1 MDKDEIRQKV
11 LDELTA
17 LQKEFNIPQVEID
30 KALLQFED
38 LIPLLQDKDD
48 LLQQLADDLID
59 SVKYRANI
67 GIPDT
72 IPDDMIV
79 ENIAQE
85 ETTNNTFEVSTKG
98 DDFGKQFSALNATFK
113 EGPYAGR
120 TIEDVWQNEIK
131 KSGKGKP
138 PSKDSILFGKDYQVS
153 KDEYQKLWQMWANEN
168 PELIKQLKA
177 KVNEGFTLV
186 DSFAGDPNK
195 TVNQAEALT
204 NIINT
209 NEFPLK
215 KIISGMQKNVDQYGI
230 EAAKVLGLD
239 YGGTVNKGF
248 KVVPE
253 GSNSPN
259 FQEFVDSGKWE
270 EIESQ
275 YYPDRTKANAQ
286 NADGTVWFGKGDSPG
301 FNATKREVGN
311 KPWIENPTDVE
322 LRQWI
327 IDNNI
332 QTLNVAG
339 NRSYGTEEI
348 GQEAMNT
355 IIKAVDPNK
364 LPKESG
370 SLSTAKF
377 TDDFFDP
384 DVGKITSL
392 PDNHIFVFGSNT
404 AGRHGKGAALDA
416 KNNFGAITGQG
427 YGLQGQSFAIPT
439 KDGDLNVLDNKQ
451 IQGYIDKFFEFAK
464 NNPDKTFVFTDI
476 GTGLAGKNANEITS
490 MLSNKPDN
498 VILSKRF
505 SGGGSLGAAKK
516 DDPNIFPEKLDETYN
531 EDVHTDFK
539 RNILN
544 QFSPE
549 ENKILNAFNN
559 HPVVKEAN
567 LNGESV
573 LLGLYKHFGPKFVE
587 KYNNIKD
594 MNIGTKAVLG
604 TAGLAVKGQIKFAGL
619 LIKMLRVLD
628 PVGEGIE
635 LASKIATKKG
645 VVKAGSF
652 IAKKGTKAGSN
663 IRYELINQAIWQS
676 SAAIVAGVEN
686 GAMALNSVLDK
697 YGLFPQALK
706 DAGVEIVPYQDVM
719 KTAADNYRYWQSGAW
734 QASKTTSLWYLF
746 DTAIPSI
753 VSGSSI
759 PNKAQWYIQ
768 GQLVPPLFNE
778 KEGILNKLSEEDKDF
793 YDIVMGIDTAKTRA
807 DKDKWYHVLP
817 GFSLSSGWLQNE
829 MEQTGT
835 MHRTSTYSQRN
846 NPELNEF
853 QTDSHVSVYNRMEKL
868 QNRFGSDIIPY
879 AKEAIQYWDNTINES
894 K

>member
-17 LQKEFNIPQVEID
+17 LQKEFNIPQIEID
-30 KALLQFED
+30 RAVLQFED

-85 ETTNNTFEVSTKG
+85 ETTNKTFEVSTKG

-113 EGPYAGR
+113 EGPYKGK

-138 PSKDSILFGKDYQVS
+138 PAENSILFGKDYQVS
-153 KDEYQKLWQMWANEN
+153 KDEYQKLWQMWADEN
-168 PELIKQLKA
+168 PELINQLKA
-177 KVNEGFTLV
+177 KVDEGYKLV

-204 NIINT
+204 NIIN
-209 NEFPLK
+209 
-215 KIISGMQKNVDQYGI
+215 
-230 EAAKVLGLD
+230 
-239 YGGTVNKGF
+239 
-248 KVVPE
+248 
-253 GSNSPN
+253 
-259 FQEFVDSGKWE
+259 
-270 EIESQ
+270 
-275 YYPDRTKANAQ
+275 
-286 NADGTVWFGKGDSPG
+286 
-301 FNATKREVGN
+301 
-311 KPWIENPTDVE
+311 KPT
-322 LRQWI
+322 
-327 IDNNI
+327 
-332 QTLNVAG
+332 
-339 NRSYGTEEI
+339 
-348 GQEAMNT
+348 
-355 IIKAVDPNK
+355 
-364 LPKESG
+364 
-370 SLSTAKF
+370 
-377 TDDFFDP
+377 
-384 DVGKITSL
+384 
-392 PDNHIFVFGSNT
+392 
-404 AGRHGKGAALDA
+404 
-416 KNNFGAITGQG
+416 
-427 YGLQGQSFAIPT
+427 
-439 KDGDLNVLDNKQ
+439 
-451 IQGYIDKFFEFAK
+451 
-464 NNPDKTFVFTDI
+464 
-476 GTGLAGKNANEITS
+476 
-490 MLSNKPDN
+490 
-498 VILSKRF
+498 
-505 SGGGSLGAAKK
+505 GGSLGAAKLN
-516 DDPNIFPEKLDETYN
+516 DPNIFPEKLDETYDEN
-531 EDVHTDFK
+531 VHTDFK

-559 HPVVKEAN
+559 HPVVKESN

-604 TAGLAVKGQIKFAGL
+604 TAGLAVKGQVKFAGL

-663 IRYELINQAIWQS
+663 IKYELINQAVWQA

-697 YGLFPQALK
+697 YGLFPQTLK

-719 KTAADNYRYWQSGAW
+719 KTASDNYRYWQSGAW

-746 DTAIPSI
+746 DTAVPSI
-753 VSGSSI
+753 LSGSSI

-778 KEGILNKLSEEDKDF
+778 KEGILNKLSEEDKEF

-835 MHRTSTYSQRN
+835 MHRPSTYSQKN
-846 NPELNEF
+846 NSELNEF
-853 QTDSHVSVYNRMEKL
+853 QQDSHVSVYNRMEKL

>member
-209 NEFPLK
+209 N
-215 KIISGMQKNVDQYGI
+215 
-230 EAAKVLGLD
+230 
-239 YGGTVNKGF
+239 
-248 KVVPE
+248 
-253 GSNSPN
+253 
-259 FQEFVDSGKWE
+259 
-270 EIESQ
+270 
-275 YYPDRTKANAQ
+275 
-286 NADGTVWFGKGDSPG
+286 
-301 FNATKREVGN
+301 
-311 KPWIENPTDVE
+311 
-322 LRQWI
+322 
-327 IDNNI
+327 
-332 QTLNVAG
+332 
-339 NRSYGTEEI
+339 
-348 GQEAMNT
+348 
-355 IIKAVDPNK
+355 
-364 LPKESG
+364 
-370 SLSTAKF
+370 KF

>member
-17 LQKEFNIPQVEID
+17 LQKEFNIPQIEID
-30 KALLQFED
+30 RAVLQFED

-72 IPDDMIV
+72 IPDELIV
-79 ENIAQE
+79 EDIAKQE
-85 ETTNNTFEVSTKG
+85 E
-98 DDFGKQFSALNATFK
+98 AA
-113 EGPYAGR
+113 
-120 TIEDVWQNEIK
+120 
-131 KSGKGKP
+131 
-138 PSKDSILFGKDYQVS
+138 
-153 KDEYQKLWQMWANEN
+153 
-168 PELIKQLKA
+168 
-177 KVNEGFTLV
+177 
-186 DSFAGDPNK
+186 
-195 TVNQAEALT
+195 
-204 NIINT
+204 
-209 NEFPLK
+209 EFPLK

-286 NADGTVWFGKGDSPG
+286 NADGTVWFGEGDSKG
-301 FNATKREVGN
+301 YGATKNYSGN

-339 NRSYGTEEI
+339 NRSYGTEEL

-364 LPKESG
+364 LP
-370 SLSTAKF
+370 
-377 TDDFFDP
+377 P
-384 DVGKITSL
+384 
-392 PDNHIFVFGSNT
+392 
-404 AGRHGKGAALDA
+404 
-416 KNNFGAITGQG
+416 Q
-427 YGLQGQSFAIPT
+427 
-439 KDGDLNVLDNKQ
+439 
-451 IQGYIDKFFEFAK
+451 
-464 NNPDKTFVFTDI
+464 
-476 GTGLAGKNANEITS
+476 
-490 MLSNKPDN
+490 
-498 VILSKRF
+498 
-505 SGGGSLGAAKK
+505 GGSLGAAKLN
-516 DDPNIFPEKLDETYN
+516 DPNIFPEKLDETYDEN
-531 EDVHTDFK
+531 VHTDFK

-559 HPVVKEAN
+559 HPVVKESN

-604 TAGLAVKGQIKFAGL
+604 TAGLAVKGQVKFAGL

-645 VVKAGSF
+645 VAKAGSF
-652 IAKKGTKAGSN
+652 VSKYGTKAGSN
-663 IRYELINQAIWQS
+663 LMYELKNQIVWQA

-697 YGLFPQALK
+697 YGLFPQTLK

-719 KTAADNYRYWQSGAW
+719 KTASDNYRYWQSGAW

-778 KEGILNKLSEEDKDF
+778 KEGILNKLSEEDKEF
-793 YDIVMGIDTAKTRA
+793 YDIVMGIDTAKTKA

-835 MHRTSTYSQRN
+835 MHRPSTYSQKN
-846 NPELNEF
+846 NSELNEF
-853 QTDSHVSVYNRMEKL
+853 QQDSHVSVYNRMEKL

>member
-153 KDEYQKLWQMWANEN
+153 KDEYQKLWQMWADEN

-177 KVNEGFTLV
+177 KVNEGYTLV
-186 DSFAGDPNK
+186 DSYAGDPNK

-209 NEFPLK
+209 N
-215 KIISGMQKNVDQYGI
+215 
-230 EAAKVLGLD
+230 
-239 YGGTVNKGF
+239 
-248 KVVPE
+248 
-253 GSNSPN
+253 
-259 FQEFVDSGKWE
+259 
-270 EIESQ
+270 
-275 YYPDRTKANAQ
+275 
-286 NADGTVWFGKGDSPG
+286 
-301 FNATKREVGN
+301 
-311 KPWIENPTDVE
+311 
-322 LRQWI
+322 
-327 IDNNI
+327 
-332 QTLNVAG
+332 
-339 NRSYGTEEI
+339 
-348 GQEAMNT
+348 
-355 IIKAVDPNK
+355 
-364 LPKESG
+364 
-370 SLSTAKF
+370 KF

-505 SGGGSLGAAKK
+505 SGGGSLGAAKAN
-516 DDPNIFPEKLDETYN
+516 DPNIFPEKLDETYDEN
-531 EDVHTDFK
+531 VHTDFK

>member
-209 NEFPLK
+209 N
-215 KIISGMQKNVDQYGI
+215 
-230 EAAKVLGLD
+230 
-239 YGGTVNKGF
+239 
-248 KVVPE
+248 
-253 GSNSPN
+253 
-259 FQEFVDSGKWE
+259 
-270 EIESQ
+270 
-275 YYPDRTKANAQ
+275 
-286 NADGTVWFGKGDSPG
+286 
-301 FNATKREVGN
+301 
-311 KPWIENPTDVE
+311 
-322 LRQWI
+322 
-327 IDNNI
+327 
-332 QTLNVAG
+332 
-339 NRSYGTEEI
+339 
-348 GQEAMNT
+348 
-355 IIKAVDPNK
+355 
-364 LPKESG
+364 
-370 SLSTAKF
+370 KF

-505 SGGGSLGAAKK
+505 SGGGSLGAAKAN
-516 DDPNIFPEKLDETYN
+516 DPNIFPEKLDETYDEN
-531 EDVHTDFK
+531 VHTDFK

>member
-30 KALLQFED
+30 RALLQFED

-138 PSKDSILFGKDYQVS
+138 PSKDSILFGSDIMES
-153 KDEYQKLWQMWANEN
+153 KVEYQKLWEMWLREN
-168 PELIKQLKA
+168 PESMKQLKN
-177 KVNEGFTLV
+177 KIDEGFTLV

-209 NEFPLK
+209 N
-215 KIISGMQKNVDQYGI
+215 
-230 EAAKVLGLD
+230 
-239 YGGTVNKGF
+239 
-248 KVVPE
+248 
-253 GSNSPN
+253 
-259 FQEFVDSGKWE
+259 
-270 EIESQ
+270 
-275 YYPDRTKANAQ
+275 
-286 NADGTVWFGKGDSPG
+286 
-301 FNATKREVGN
+301 
-311 KPWIENPTDVE
+311 
-322 LRQWI
+322 
-327 IDNNI
+327 
-332 QTLNVAG
+332 
-339 NRSYGTEEI
+339 
-348 GQEAMNT
+348 
-355 IIKAVDPNK
+355 
-364 LPKESG
+364 
-370 SLSTAKF
+370 KF

-559 HPVVKEAN
+559 NPVVKEAN

-778 KEGILNKLSEEDKDF
+778 KEGILNKLSEEDKEF

>member
-17 LQKEFNIPQVEID
+17 LQKEFNIPQIEID
-30 KALLQFED
+30 RAVLQFED

-85 ETTNNTFEVSTKG
+85 ETTNKTFEVSTKG

-113 EGPYAGR
+113 EGPYKGK

-138 PSKDSILFGKDYQVS
+138 PAENSILFGKDYQVS
-153 KDEYQKLWQMWANEN
+153 KDEYQKLWQMWADEN
-168 PELIKQLKA
+168 PELINQLKA
-177 KVNEGFTLV
+177 KVDEGYKLV

-204 NIINT
+204 NIIN
-209 NEFPLK
+209 
-215 KIISGMQKNVDQYGI
+215 
-230 EAAKVLGLD
+230 
-239 YGGTVNKGF
+239 
-248 KVVPE
+248 
-253 GSNSPN
+253 
-259 FQEFVDSGKWE
+259 
-270 EIESQ
+270 
-275 YYPDRTKANAQ
+275 
-286 NADGTVWFGKGDSPG
+286 
-301 FNATKREVGN
+301 
-311 KPWIENPTDVE
+311 KPT
-322 LRQWI
+322 
-327 IDNNI
+327 
-332 QTLNVAG
+332 
-339 NRSYGTEEI
+339 
-348 GQEAMNT
+348 
-355 IIKAVDPNK
+355 
-364 LPKESG
+364 
-370 SLSTAKF
+370 
-377 TDDFFDP
+377 
-384 DVGKITSL
+384 
-392 PDNHIFVFGSNT
+392 
-404 AGRHGKGAALDA
+404 
-416 KNNFGAITGQG
+416 
-427 YGLQGQSFAIPT
+427 
-439 KDGDLNVLDNKQ
+439 
-451 IQGYIDKFFEFAK
+451 
-464 NNPDKTFVFTDI
+464 
-476 GTGLAGKNANEITS
+476 
-490 MLSNKPDN
+490 
-498 VILSKRF
+498 
-505 SGGGSLGAAKK
+505 GGSLGAAKLN
-516 DDPNIFPEKLDETYN
+516 DPNIFPEKLDETYDEN
-531 EDVHTDFK
+531 VHTDFK

-559 HPVVKEAN
+559 HPVVKESN

-604 TAGLAVKGQIKFAGL
+604 TAGLAFRGQVKFAGL

-645 VVKAGSF
+645 VAKAGSF
-652 IAKKGTKAGSN
+652 VSKYGTKAGSN
-663 IRYELINQAIWQS
+663 LMYELKNQIVWQA

-697 YGLFPQALK
+697 YGLFPQTLK

-719 KTAADNYRYWQSGAW
+719 KTASDNYRYWQSGAW

-746 DTAIPSI
+746 DTAVPSI
-753 VSGSSI
+753 LSGSSI

-778 KEGILNKLSEEDKDF
+778 KEGILNKLSEEDKEF
-793 YDIVMGIDTAKTRA
+793 YDIVMGIDTAKTKA

-835 MHRTSTYSQRN
+835 MHRPSTYSQKN
-846 NPELNEF
+846 NSELNEF
-853 QTDSHVSVYNRMEKL
+853 QQDSHVSVYNRMEKL

>member
-30 KALLQFED
+30 RALLQFED

-138 PSKDSILFGKDYQVS
+138 PSKDSILFGSDIMES
-153 KDEYQKLWQMWANEN
+153 KVEYQKLWEMWLREN
-168 PELIKQLKA
+168 PESMKQLKN
-177 KVNEGFTLV
+177 KIDEGFTLV

-209 NEFPLK
+209 N
-215 KIISGMQKNVDQYGI
+215 
-230 EAAKVLGLD
+230 
-239 YGGTVNKGF
+239 
-248 KVVPE
+248 
-253 GSNSPN
+253 
-259 FQEFVDSGKWE
+259 
-270 EIESQ
+270 
-275 YYPDRTKANAQ
+275 
-286 NADGTVWFGKGDSPG
+286 
-301 FNATKREVGN
+301 
-311 KPWIENPTDVE
+311 
-322 LRQWI
+322 
-327 IDNNI
+327 
-332 QTLNVAG
+332 
-339 NRSYGTEEI
+339 
-348 GQEAMNT
+348 
-355 IIKAVDPNK
+355 
-364 LPKESG
+364 
-370 SLSTAKF
+370 KF

-559 HPVVKEAN
+559 NPVVKEAN

>member
-17 LQKEFNIPQVEID
+17 LQKEFNIPQIEID
-30 KALLQFED
+30 RAVLQFED

-72 IPDDMIV
+72 IPDELIV
-79 ENIAQE
+79 EDIAKQE
-85 ETTNNTFEVSTKG
+85 E
-98 DDFGKQFSALNATFK
+98 AA
-113 EGPYAGR
+113 
-120 TIEDVWQNEIK
+120 
-131 KSGKGKP
+131 
-138 PSKDSILFGKDYQVS
+138 
-153 KDEYQKLWQMWANEN
+153 
-168 PELIKQLKA
+168 
-177 KVNEGFTLV
+177 
-186 DSFAGDPNK
+186 
-195 TVNQAEALT
+195 
-204 NIINT
+204 
-209 NEFPLK
+209 EFPLK

-286 NADGTVWFGKGDSPG
+286 NADGTVWFGEGDSKG
-301 FNATKREVGN
+301 YGATKNYSGN

-339 NRSYGTEEI
+339 NRSYGTEEL

-364 LPKESG
+364 LP
-370 SLSTAKF
+370 
-377 TDDFFDP
+377 P
-384 DVGKITSL
+384 
-392 PDNHIFVFGSNT
+392 
-404 AGRHGKGAALDA
+404 
-416 KNNFGAITGQG
+416 Q
-427 YGLQGQSFAIPT
+427 
-439 KDGDLNVLDNKQ
+439 
-451 IQGYIDKFFEFAK
+451 
-464 NNPDKTFVFTDI
+464 
-476 GTGLAGKNANEITS
+476 
-490 MLSNKPDN
+490 
-498 VILSKRF
+498 
-505 SGGGSLGAAKK
+505 GGSLGAARLN
-516 DDPNIFPEKLDETYN
+516 DPNIFPEKLDETYDEN
-531 EDVHTDFK
+531 VHTDFK

-544 QFSPE
+544 QFTPE

-604 TAGLAVKGQIKFAGL
+604 TAGLAFRGQVKFAGL

-663 IRYELINQAIWQS
+663 IKYELINQAVWQA

-719 KTAADNYRYWQSGAW
+719 KTASDNYRYWQSGAW

-778 KEGILNKLSEEDKDF
+778 KEGILNKLSEEDKEF
-793 YDIVMGIDTAKTRA
+793 YDIVMGIDTAKTKA

-835 MHRTSTYSQRN
+835 MHRPSTYSQKN

-853 QTDSHVSVYNRMEKL
+853 QQDSHVSVYNRMEKL